1 MAPLIVFTDL
11 DGTLLDPVT
20 YSFDAAREALDLL
33 RRRDIPL
40 VLVSSKTRAEI
51 EPLQSRLQNRDPFI
65 VENGGG
71 LFVPE
76 GYFGFPLE
84 GALPRGP
91 YQVVEWGAPYPLL
104 RQVLAEIRQVGGD
117 GLRGFGDM
125 TVEEVAKRTGLSL
138 PEAARAMQR
147 EYDEPFVIEG
157 SDRPLKEIQRL
168 AESRGLRCT
177 SGGRFHHLLGPSD
190 KGRACRYL
198 TECYRRHYAGEAE
211 PLTTIGLG
219 DSLND
224 LPMLAAMDRPVLVQ
238 KPDGSYDPAIQLPSL
253 TRAAGIGP
261 GGWNRAVLDLLRKS
275 ASRLSRGE
283 G

>member
-20 YSFDAAREALDLL
+20 YSFDAAHEALDLL
-33 RRRDIPL
+33 RRRGIPL

-51 EPLQSRLQNRDPFI
+51 EPLRARLQNRDPFI

-76 GYFGFPLE
+76 GYFGFSLD
-84 GALPRGP
+84 GAFPRSP
-91 YQVVEWGAPYPLL
+91 YQVVEWGAAYSLL
-104 RQVLAEIRQVGGD
+104 RQALAEIRQVVGD

-125 TVEEVAKRTGLSL
+125 TVGEVAERTGLSL
-138 PEAARAMQR
+138 PEAVRAKQR

-157 SDRPLKEIQRL
+157 SARPLEEIQRL

-177 SGGRFHHLLGPSD
+177 RGGRFHHLMGQSN
-190 KGRACRYL
+190 KGRACREL
-198 TECYRRHYAGEAE
+198 IQCYRRHSAGEAE
-211 PLTTIGLG
+211 PLITLGLG

-224 LPMLAAMDRPVLVQ
+224 LPLLASVDRPVLVQ
-238 KPDGSYDPAIQLPSL
+238 KPDGSYDSAIQLPNL
-253 TRAAGIGP
+253 TRAPGIGP
-261 GGWNRAVLDLLRKS
+261 VGWNRALLELLGERK
-275 ASRLSRGE
+275 
-283 G
+283 